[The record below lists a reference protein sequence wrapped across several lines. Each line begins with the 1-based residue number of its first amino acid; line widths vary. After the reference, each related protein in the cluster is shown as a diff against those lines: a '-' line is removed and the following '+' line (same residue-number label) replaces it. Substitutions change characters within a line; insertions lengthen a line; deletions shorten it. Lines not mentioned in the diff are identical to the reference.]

1 MERRHC
7 TVPSLMTRQPHQLTS
22 KSDKLHPVDETLHR
36 NTATTTP
43 PGGHLR
49 GGRVC
54 TFLASDDPCM
64 AAQTPPAVQRM
75 CHVSGPLFAQLRV
88 QFRNLFSSRLEIYA
102 QNVSASTGLHV
113 PDRIAL
119 DPLEDL
125 HSQDILILSVSHPLA
140 MKCNNKNTGLT
151 TTKSTEESWI

>member
-1 MERRHC
+1 
-7 TVPSLMTRQPHQLTS
+7 
-22 KSDKLHPVDETLHR
+22 
-36 NTATTTP
+36 
-43 PGGHLR
+43 
-49 GGRVC
+49 
-54 TFLASDDPCM
+54 M